1 MSETLGLVLSLASGI
16 LLGVFFFGGLWWT
29 VRHGLSSRNPGL
41 WFIGSMLLR
50 ISAVTAGFY
59 FLLGLPGENWQILL
73 AGLLG
78 FVITRLVATR
88 LAGTGKPDLN
98 HLKRKASHAP

>member
-16 LLGVFFFGGLWWT
+16 LLGAFFFGGLWWT

-41 WFIGSMLLR
+41 WFVGSTLLR
-50 ISAVTAGFY
+50 VSAVMAGFY
-59 FLLGLPGENWQILL
+59 FLLGLPGESWQILL

-78 FVITRLVATR
+78 FIIMRLVATR
-88 LAGTGKPDLN
+88 LAGVDKSDLN
-98 HLKRKASHAP
+98 HLERKTSHAP

>member
-16 LLGVFFFGGLWWT
+16 LLGAFFFGGLWWT
-29 VRHGLSSRNPGL
+29 VRHGVSSRNPGL
-41 WFIGSMLLR
+41 WFAGSTLLR
-50 ISAVTAGFY
+50 IGAVMAGFY
-59 FLLGLPGENWQILL
+59 FLLGLPGESWQILL

-98 HLKRKASHAP
+98 HLEQKASHAP

>member
-1 MSETLGLVLSLASGI
+1 MSETLGLVLSLTSGI
-16 LLGVFFFGGLWWT
+16 LLGAFFFGGLWWT
-29 VRHGLSSRNPGL
+29 VRRSLSSPNSGL
-41 WFIGSMLLR
+41 WFVGSTLLR
-50 ISAVTAGFY
+50 VSAVMAGFY
-59 FLLGLPGENWQILL
+59 FLLGLPGESWQILL